1 MLIREV
7 PENTKMQ
14 PLFITSGDLIAD
26 RRYEAARHYWA
37 RGDLLAAADIMAQ
50 AAEAAPRF
58 ASAWFALGEIREEL
72 GDRDGAIAAFREACA
87 TDAEDR
93 HGASLHLMRLG
104 AEPLAAMSPAYVR
117 TLFDQY
123 APEFD
128 RALLDILHYR
138 GPRVL
143 RDAVIAALHTT
154 GRLPKFRRA
163 IDLGCGTGLSGRAF
177 ERYADELIGFDL
189 SSGMIDKARDTG
201 LFQRL
206 AIGDM
211 LELLR
216 AEPDAS
222 ADLIFAADALVYLGD
237 LAPLLRES
245 HRVLSPHGLVAFT
258 VETHPGDGVKLGAGL
273 RYQHGKAYV
282 HDSLVQAAFAPLAVS
297 EVSTRDEG
305 SAPVPGLVAVAA
317 PAVLRPQSA

>member
-1 MLIREV
+1 
-7 PENTKMQ
+7 MQ

-26 RRYEAARHYWA
+26 RRYDAARHYWA

-50 AAEAAPRF
+50 AVEAAPRF

-72 GDRDGAIAAFREACA
+72 GDRDGAIAAFREARA
-87 TDAEDR
+87 ADAEDR
-93 HGASLHLMRLG
+93 HGAGLHLMRLG

-128 RALLDILHYR
+128 RALLETLHYR

-143 RDAVIAALHTT
+143 RDAVIAALHAA
-154 GRLPKFRRA
+154 GQLPDFGRA

-177 ERYADELIGFDL
+177 ERYAAELVGFDL
-189 SSGMIDKARDTG
+189 SPGMIDKARETG
-201 LFQRL
+201 LYQRL

-222 ADLIFAADALVYLGD
+222 AGLVFAADALVYLGD
-237 LAPLLRES
+237 LAPLLREAR
-245 HRVLSPHGLVAFT
+245 RVLAPQGLVAFT

-273 RYQHGKAYV
+273 RYQHGKAYIR
-282 HDSLVQAAFAPLAVS
+282 DSLVQASLAPLAVS
-297 EVSTRDEG
+297 EVSTRDE
-305 SAPVPGLVAVAA
+305 SSEPVPGLVAVAM
-317 PAVLRPQSA
+317 PAVRRPSPA